1 MLLMLHS
8 QDYKSSQNNMVNR
21 ILIRTT
27 MKERSIESA
36 ICYLLVLPFIIFL
49 FLFLI
54 FPIGFEFIISF
65 FNEKMEF
72 MGFEY
77 FRRLFVDPAYIESL
91 INTALYVGIGVNV
104 KMFLALLLANTT
116 ATMDFRGKRLYRTLI
131 MIPWVIPLVPSALN
145 FRWML
150 DADYGIVN
158 QVLKSIGFSPLGWL
172 IQPQLAMSSVIF
184 IHIWT
189 NLPFW
194 ALIILSG
201 LQSIPVEL
209 YDAAKVD
216 GAGSYELFKY
226 ITLPLIKRLYIIC
239 TILSTIWTMGD
250 FTTIWVLTEGGPAN
264 ATQIV
269 ATLAYRE
276 AFKFGNFGYA
286 ASMFIP
292 VLPVLAIL
300 VIVLLRILKR

>member
-1 MLLMLHS
+1 
-8 QDYKSSQNNMVNR
+8 
-21 ILIRTT
+21 

>member
-1 MLLMLHS
+1 
-8 QDYKSSQNNMVNR
+8 
-21 ILIRTT
+21 
-27 MKERSIESA
+27 MKERSVEVLA
-36 ICYLLVLPFIIFL
+36 GYLLVLPFIIFL
-49 FLFLI
+49 FLFLL
-54 FPIGFEFIISF
+54 FPLGFELFISF
-65 FNEKMEF
+65 FNEKMKF
-72 MGFEY
+72 VGSEY
-77 FRRLFVDPAYIESL
+77 YRRLFVDPTYIESL

-104 KMFLALLLANTT
+104 KMFLALLLAN
-116 ATMDFRGKRLYRTLI
+116 ALVTMDFRGKRLYKTLI

-158 QVLKSIGFSPLGWL
+158 QVLKSIGFPPVGWL
-172 IQPQLAMSSVIF
+172 INPQLAMSSVIF

-194 ALIILSG
+194 ALILLSG
-201 LQSIPVEL
+201 LQSIPVAL

-216 GAGSYELFKY
+216 GAGGYETFKY
-226 ITLPLIKRLYIIC
+226 ITLPLIKRLYITC
-239 TILSTIWTMGD
+239 TTLSTIWTMGD

-264 ATQIV
+264 ATQII

-292 VLPVLAIL
+292 ILPALAIL
-300 VIVLLRILKR
+300 VVVLLRTLKG